1 MLMLIYVVL
10 FATAAH
16 GVAAI
21 DSVEVDILSRMMEDQ
36 CSKELN
42 YKKLNALFSNSSIKY
57 TSTVIDGEYN
67 YTVVEY
73 ICVLDSVV
81 FVDLYYICNMAV
93 V

>member
-1 MLMLIYVVL
+1 MLIYVVL

-81 FVDLYYICNMAV
+81 FVSLYYIYMAV
-93 V
+93 VWS

>member
-57 TSTVIDGEYN
+57 TSTVIDGEYIQR
-67 YTVVEY
+67 VEY
-73 ICVLDSVV
+73 VNVCNSQQSLYLVV
-81 FVDLYYICNMAV
+81 IHDIEVSQ
-93 V
+93 